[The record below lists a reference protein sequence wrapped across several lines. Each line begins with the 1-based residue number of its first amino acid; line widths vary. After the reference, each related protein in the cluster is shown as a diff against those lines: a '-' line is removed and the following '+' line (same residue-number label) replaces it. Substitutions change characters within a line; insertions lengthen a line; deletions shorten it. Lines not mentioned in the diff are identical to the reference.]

1 MSAGITIGSGLV
13 EIAALTALIGSST
26 AESLVLGDRGAAGLC
41 WAAMSAFGSVH
52 LVKACV
58 AASTP
63 SWLRDT
69 MGVRNARSDA
79 AIGHSLNLVRKMRGT
94 KSIGEAIGISA
105 QYEKSSIVRKEGAQD
120 ESGPQ
125 VHITEDIY
133 ALEPATAEALR
144 ACPTL
149 KKDTALQSF
158 VYVRDPDW
166 RREDRRRSLRNKDL
180 LAMAASVS
188 KLAEVYTLWRYGA
201 GTLSFVTAVNWAY
214 FLLSASILQI
224 SGVSREHEED
234 SLESSYIDIL
244 SGKLPTAQIAGEDG
258 KILLGVPLN
267 PRKSLAWRLVWSIG
281 SVVCSSSMVA
291 TYMFMSRQQPISLYI
306 WAAFQLLWLIC
317 RSVFFYF
324 AEETADMKHAITAV
338 GNANSKPPH
347 VTTRLQNLTY
357 ALSKYQMLA
366 HPRGPWCYA
375 QDIQSTSSIKSV
387 FEATDKKLHK
397 SVDQQVEAEQGV
409 EVSILAVIGDTL
421 LSSAAWMRGYPLTGM
436 DLYDSCIVCLKV
448 AGETKLIPSARVLSG
463 PPKEVAPKDVEIGVA
478 PAFVAIGGTNDGTN
492 ISWVYWIPYEGNR
505 WLHFRTEDGVQVLGQ
520 RTARVVNNIQVT
532 NQLMVGDLYI
542 SLQSVVDVED
552 IVKKSTAAGLALCDL
567 MPPVSKV

>member
-1 MSAGITIGSGLV
+1 
-13 EIAALTALIGSST
+13 
-26 AESLVLGDRGAAGLC
+26 
-41 WAAMSAFGSVH
+41 
-52 LVKACV
+52 
-58 AASTP
+58 
-63 SWLRDT
+63 
-69 MGVRNARSDA
+69 
-79 AIGHSLNLVRKMRGT
+79 
-94 KSIGEAIGISA
+94 
-105 QYEKSSIVRKEGAQD
+105 
-120 ESGPQ
+120 
-125 VHITEDIY
+125 
-133 ALEPATAEALR
+133 
-144 ACPTL
+144 
-149 KKDTALQSF
+149 
-158 VYVRDPDW
+158 
-166 RREDRRRSLRNKDL
+166 
-180 LAMAASVS
+180 
-188 KLAEVYTLWRYGA
+188 
-201 GTLSFVTAVNWAY
+201 
-214 FLLSASILQI
+214 I
-224 SGVSREHEED
+224 SGVSREHKED
-234 SLESSYIDIL
+234 SNESSYIDIL

-267 PRKSLAWRLVWSIG
+267 PRQSLSWRLVWGIG

-306 WAAFQLLWLIC
+306 WSAFQLLWLIC

-347 VTTRLQNLTY
+347 VMTRLQNLTY

-387 FEATDKKLHK
+387 FEATDGKLHEL
-397 SVDQQVEAEQGV
+397 VDEQFEAEQGV
-409 EVSILAVIGDTL
+409 ELTVLAVVGDTL
-421 LSSAAWMRGYPLTGM
+421 LSSAAWMRGCPLTGM

-463 PPKEVAPKDVEIGVA
+463 PPKEVAPKDVETGVA
-478 PAFVAIGGTNDGTN
+478 PAFVAIGGTNDGIN

-520 RTARVVNNIQVT
+520 RTARVVDSIHVT

-552 IVKKSTAAGLALCDL
+552 IVKKSTAAGIALCDL
-567 MPPVSKV
+567 MVPVSKV